1 MRLCFLCI
9 HKLIR
14 YMCAESRVICSA
26 DVTKNKII
34 CFQICTA
41 ASMAGVISVV
51 SDVLTVQF
59 GYVKDHVMVLFRFLD
74 VSAVSH

>member
-1 MRLCFLCI
+1 MRLCFLRI

-14 YMCAESRVICSA
+14 YICAA

-41 ASMAGVISVV
+41 ASMAGVISVA
-51 SDVLTVQF
+51 SD
-59 GYVKDHVMVLFRFLD
+59 
-74 VSAVSH
+74 A